1 MPSIVDFTFSSLTLA
16 CLFGSYIL
24 LNRMKNLKIEID
36 QKKFDIQT
44 TEENLWQL
52 NSDLG
57 RSILRK
63 LRLLDRLSS
72 SQV

>member
-1 MPSIVDFTFSSLTLA
+1 
-16 CLFGSYIL
+16 
-24 LNRMKNLKIEID
+24 MKNLKMQID
-36 QKKFDIQT
+36 DKKDDIQI

-52 NSDLG
+52 NSDFS

-72 SQV
+72 SEV